1 MKEAWT
7 DSGKTTGPRG
17 KKNAMH
23 RFALFVDGSNLFGIL
38 KGLEIQV
45 DDYQG
50 FYRYLFDQVVAAWSE
65 TISTPQ
71 PEHVLARLVRVYWY
85 VVGDIDDW
93 DLDDPKTQARVRE
106 LFERDDE
113 LTRLYL
119 AELAQQGSTAQGEAA
134 LRQAWTRCLEGSRRW
149 YQNKLNTLDKMRR
162 FYYAV
167 RSNTDFIDIAER
179 GHWKVDILH
188 RMVTEKGLDTSL
200 AVDMIALLDNYDVA
214 VVISGDA
221 DMIPSIELAKNRH
234 KQVAVVEFQRGSRP
248 DRRGRGFASRLKLSA
263 DFVVSVYE
271 EDLVARGVAARSRHG

>member
-1 MKEAWT
+1 MQ
-7 DSGKTTGPRG
+7 
-17 KKNAMH
+17 

-45 DDYQG
+45 EDYQG
-50 FYRYLFDQVVAAWSE
+50 FYRYLFDQVVSAWNE
-65 TISTPQ
+65 TIAMSHQVP
-71 PEHVLARLVRVYWY
+71 ARLVRVYWY

-93 DLDDPKTQARVRE
+93 DLEDPKTQTRMRE
-106 LFERDDE
+106 LFEKDE
-113 LTRLYL
+113 EIVRLYM
-119 AELAQQGSTAQGEAA
+119 AEVAQQGGAIQGEAA
-134 LRQAWTRCLEGSRRW
+134 LRQAWARCLDGSRRW
-149 YQNKLNTLDKMRR
+149 YQNKCYTLEKMRR

-221 DMIPSIELAKNRH
+221 DMIPSIELAKNRK
-234 KQVAVVEFQRGSRP
+234 KQVAVVEFQRGGRP

-271 EDLVARGVAARSRHG
+271 DDMVAKGVAARSRHA